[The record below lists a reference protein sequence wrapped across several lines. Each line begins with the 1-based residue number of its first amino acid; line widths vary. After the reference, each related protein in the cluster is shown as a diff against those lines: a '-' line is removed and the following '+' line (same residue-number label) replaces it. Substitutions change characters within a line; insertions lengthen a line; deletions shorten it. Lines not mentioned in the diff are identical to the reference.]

1 MSVPAG
7 ALTRIVLVARDD
19 AGNAPATSNPIIITP
34 GEPSAVRL
42 ASSPTWIGGNKHAL
56 LSNLVLLFY
65 ESSQI
70 RAASVVAV
78 LLMICMLVGVVIAL
92 RVVDVRRLG
101 VER

>member
-1 MSVPAG
+1 MSVSRCCSRSWPSCVMPGCTATRGLHAHHIVHWENGG
-7 ALTRIVLVARDD
+7 AT
-19 AGNAPATSNPIIITP
+19 
-34 GEPSAVRL
+34 E
-42 ASSPTWIGGNKHAL
+42 

-78 LLMICMLVGVVIAL
+78 LLMICMLVGVIIAL